1 LPGRVPE
8 QTVCAILD
16 WYTAQVTTLCIA
28 KLKRLILPFM
38 VCLLVASLHAA
49 SPEKTLVCFGDS
61 ITAGYGLDA
70 AQSYPAALETLLAKR
85 GYSYRVVNQGVS
97 GDTTKDALARVNSV
111 IALHPEVVL
120 VEFGGNDGLRGLPL
134 DGTRHNLDAV
144 LTALQA
150 AKIRILLMGI
160 TLPPNYG
167 ADYVRSFNAVYRD
180 AATKHHVPLMPML
193 YDRIYNVPGTIQE
206 DGIHPTAKG
215 SELIAEHLVPLL
227 LPLLHK

>member
-1 LPGRVPE
+1 V
-8 QTVCAILD
+8 
-16 WYTAQVTTLCIA
+16 
-28 KLKRLILPFM
+28 KRFLALFVLI
-38 VCLLVASLHAA
+38 VASA
-49 SPEKTLVCFGDS
+49 SAQAEAPVILVFGDS
-61 ITAGYGLDA
+61 ISAGYGLPLEQGWVELLRSRLK
-70 AQSYPAALETLLAKR
+70 AQGYGYQVVNASVSGETTAGGLARLPRALELHHP
-85 GYSYRVVNQGVS
+85 SI
-97 GDTTKDALARVNSV
+97 V
-111 IALHPEVVL
+111 ILEL
-120 VEFGGNDGLRGLPL
+120 GGNDGLRGLPL

-193 YDRIYNVPGTIQE
+193 YDRIYTVPGTIQE